1 MDNPIPPTSIAPTP
15 PVSPVIPSL
24 PPKSSLFPIFFV
36 VLILVLLAATG
47 VFAYQNWQLRQQL
60 NAPTT
65 YAECIKTPGSILQE
79 SYPATCITKDGKRS
93 FKQILTDEEKK
104 KLQPPDETTNW
115 KTYTD
120 DDFSLQYPS
129 EWKTNPGTNSFKQG
143 DAISIY
149 TTVQY
154 NAKVSNQNFLLTAAK
169 PVQTTLGL
177 RDWIDRENILT
188 AYTGNEAPKL
198 SKDAIL
204 GGEPAVKIEGCG
216 GGCFT
221 FLYTKYNGKIYA
233 VVYPSGGTVPENIQ
247 KTFNQILSTFK
258 FIENNPL
265 NSTFSVTLPDPFQLM
280 RSTKN
285 IASYGFDTVEY
296 LVVTNIP
303 TINLKTLRPS
313 TECGN
318 LTAGQ
323 FCLNDGKGWG
333 QAKDIADVIVDG
345 IPAKSFYISGGNDNA
360 YHVVQTTQAP
370 VLEFKMF
377 VAGGGLDQRFQNFLA
392 TIKFL

>member
-1 MDNPIPPTSIAPTP
+1 MNSVPPASSAQSVVPPPVSSIAPISKPNSHVVVKIVAGAVMLTIGIGIGLALGKY
-15 PVSPVIPSL
+15 SPKQI
-24 PPKSSLFPIFFV
+24 SSYEECVKANGSV
-36 VLILVLLAATG
+36 VL
-47 VFAYQNWQLRQQL
+47 
-60 NAPTT
+60 
-65 YAECIKTPGSILQE
+65 K
-79 SYPATCITKDGKRS
+79 SYPGRCITANGLR
-93 FKQILTDEEKK
+93 FTQPLTDDEKK
-104 KLQPPDETTNW
+104 KLQPPDEIINR

-129 EWKTNPGTNSFKQG
+129 EWKTNPSTNSFKQG

-247 KTFNQILSTFK
+247 KTFIQILSTFK
-258 FIENNPL
+258 FTNEKL
-265 NSTFSVTLPDPFQLM
+265 
-280 RSTKN
+280 
-285 IASYGFDTVEY
+285 DTRRE
-296 LVVTNIP
+296 
-303 TINLKTLRPS
+303 
-313 TECGN
+313 
-318 LTAGQ
+318 
-323 FCLNDGKGWG
+323 
-333 QAKDIADVIVDG
+333 
-345 IPAKSFYISGGNDNA
+345 
-360 YHVVQTTQAP
+360 
-370 VLEFKMF
+370 
-377 VAGGGLDQRFQNFLA
+377 
-392 TIKFL
+392 